1 MNEGPLLSI
10 VVPVYN
16 VEQYLVKCLDS
27 ILSQTLTDFEV
38 IAIDDGSPDNCG
50 KILDEYAQK
59 DTRIRVI
66 HKENGGVSSARNT
79 ALDIA
84 QGEYIGFVDS
94 DDYIDPDM
102 YEYLVD
108 SIKKS
113 GCDIVIC
120 GYHEVS
126 NDEIKDIKICE
137 REALITSRE
146 GILGLIEDKTYRGYL
161 WNRLYKRE
169 LFDGIRFPET
179 VVMEDLYVNHLLFEK
194 VDKIHLLDKSL
205 YYYIRREDSV
215 TMKRRTKT
223 DIAVFRYHME
233 AYNRLIDDFKE
244 TEMLLNSRRISA
256 AFNVLL
262 NIDANKLRSE
272 YPEVYDE
279 AYNFLKNNSDLL
291 ENNLISSG
299 KRKRIKLYL
308 ANKKV
313 FFVFNRLYNIFV
325 HRKNTFECL

>member
-16 VEQYLVKCLDS
+16 VEQYLARCLDS

-38 IAIDDGSPDNCG
+38 IAVDDGSPDNCG
-50 KILDEYAQK
+50 KILDEYSQK
-59 DTRIRVI
+59 DKRIKVI
-66 HKENGGVSSARNT
+66 HKENGGVSSARNA
-79 ALDIA
+79 ALDLA

-94 DDYIDPDM
+94 DDYIEPNM

-120 GYHEVS
+120 GYHEVLS
-126 NDEIKDIKICE
+126 DETKDIRICE
-137 REALITSRE
+137 RETSISSRE
-146 GILGLIEDKTYRGYL
+146 GIVGLIEDKTYRGYL

-194 VDKIHLLDKSL
+194 VDKIYLLDKAL

-223 DIAVFRYHME
+223 DVALFRYHMGS
-233 AYNRLIDDFKE
+233 YDRLIDNFC
-244 TEMLLNSRRISA
+244 EMESILNFRRISA

-262 NIDANKLRSE
+262 NIDANKLQSE

-291 ENNLISSG
+291 ENNLISAG
-299 KRKRIKLYL
+299 KRKRIQLYL